1 MEARQAELKTIEN
14 NLGFF
19 NIKSSAGNSLLK
31 DMERKIQKIKEDISQ
46 IKEKIALLDKK
57 EKSSEAE

>member
-1 MEARQAELKTIEN
+1 MSEPWRHVRQSLKTIEN

-46 IKEKIALLDKK
+46 IKEKIG
-57 EKSSEAE
+57 SS